1 MMTNA
6 TQAPASSGN
15 WLKRHPNAWKTLA
28 CVLPA
33 LIIAFIPDPDGV
45 ERGGMIMLGI
55 FVGTIIGFIL
65 QPLPNAPVGLI
76 GVSAAMI
83 AGTHWVP
90 DHLDAETGETVK
102 AAMEWGPLTIKE
114 VLAGFGDSTAWL
126 IAAAFIIADGFVLT
140 GFGRRIALIFLS
152 KLGKTPLGLAY
163 GLGAADLVV
172 SPGTPSLTA
181 RYGGVVYPLVKSVS
195 KEQGSEAFT
204 ESRKQLGA
212 FLTFTS
218 VAVSSLTSA
227 LFLTAMAGNPLM
239 AKAVKEMGL
248 DFEITWGNWFV
259 AAVVPVGVALIVIPW
274 VCYKIFPPSIGATPE
289 APIAAKAALTE
300 MGPMSA
306 AEKKMLGIFI
316 FLLLAWSCDSILAA
330 FTLPQLSINATMAA
344 LVGVALMFILDVVK
358 WADVVKNGSIWSTL
372 LFYGA
377 AIAMATKITTLGV
390 TTWVGESVSGA
401 LGGFAWPIAFAIVV
415 LAYFFARYLFAS
427 ATAHILA
434 LYPVFLTAAIAV
446 GTPPMLAA
454 FFLAIGAT
462 NTANG
467 LTPMAGG
474 AALTAGQ
481 SGMST
486 TAEWFRKNFWLS
498 LIMLGIFAV
507 VGIPWMLIVL

>member
-1 MMTNA
+1 MMTK
-6 TQAPASSGN
+6 TVESSVN
-15 WLKRHPNAWKTLA
+15 DKTFMERYPKAWKVLA

-33 LIIAFIPDPDGV
+33 IALALIPDPEGV
-45 ERGGMIMLGI
+45 QQGGMVMLGV

-83 AGTHWVP
+83 AGSRWIPEHIS
-90 DHLDAETGETVK
+90 AETGETVE
-102 AAMEWGPLTIKE
+102 ATMQWGPLTISE
-114 VLAGFGDSTAWL
+114 VLAGFGNSTAWL
-126 IAAAFIIADGFVLT
+126 IAAAFIIADGFVIT
-140 GFGRRIALIFLS
+140 GLGRRIALIFLA

-181 RYGGVVYPLVKSVS
+181 RYGGVVYPLVRSIA
-195 KEQGSEAFT
+195 KEQGSEPFD
-204 ESRKQLGA
+204 ESRKKLGA

-218 VAVSSLTSA
+218 VAISSLTSA

-239 AKAVKEMGL
+239 ANTVQNMGL
-248 DFEITWGNWFV
+248 DFEITWGNWFL
-259 AAVVPVGVALIVIPW
+259 AAVVPVAVGLIVIPW
-274 VCYKIFPPSIGATPE
+274 VAYKIFPPTIGETPE
-289 APIAAKAALTE
+289 APAVAKAALVE

-316 FLLLAWSCDSILAA
+316 FLLLTWSSDSILAGLG
-330 FTLPQLSINATMAA
+330 LPQLGINATMAA
-344 LVGVALMFILDVVK
+344 IVGVALMFVLNVVT
-358 WADVVKNGSIWSTL
+358 WPEIVKNGSIWSTL
-372 LFYGA
+372 LFYGS
-377 AIAMATKITTLGV
+377 AIAMATKMNGLGV
-390 TTWVGESVSGA
+390 TTWAGESVSGA
-401 LGGFAWPIAFAIVV
+401 LDGFAWPIAFAVVV

-481 SGMST
+481 SGMIT
-486 TAEWFRKNFWLS
+486 TSEWFRKNFWLS
-498 LIMLGIFAV
+498 LAILAIFAV
-507 VGIPWMLIVL
+507 VGIPWMMLVL